1 MSDAQASE
9 TMRAYLERL
18 LNEGRVRVI
27 DREVAGRFEL
37 AAITQASQRE
47 SDMPLLFKRV
57 SGTRLPVMTNIFGSR
72 PRLMDLVGAADN
84 SFCRRWAELMRQ
96 PARPPRVVDEPPD
109 LQRIRLTELPQI
121 TYFERDAGPY
131 ITAGVF
137 LAKDPESGISNL
149 SFHRCQIVGDHE
161 LRIRLG
167 DSHHLTQYQAK
178 AEARG
183 EALEAAIMIGA
194 PPALVLAA
202 AAPLAYDEDEMVVAS
217 KISGT
222 ALTLRHCQTVALDV
236 PAETEI
242 VIEGRILAGVRRPEG
257 PFGEFMGFYVPVG
270 DNHVFEVTA
279 VVVRPGAIFHSL
291 VCGSPEDLRLLELAV
306 ATRTYQALM
315 AANLR
320 GIVDVACTPFAM
332 STVIKMQQFYE
343 GHAKQVLLT
352 AIGANHDWNK
362 TVFVVDEDVD
372 INDFDEVWWAYL
384 TRGRADT
391 RAMILPNVPGFY
403 RDPMK
408 DYWGRLAIDAT
419 APFNRKAEFVRKR
432 IPGADAINL
441 RDYFD

>member
-1 MSDAQASE
+1 MRAQASD
-9 TMRAYLERL
+9 TMRMYLDRL
-18 LNEGRVRVI
+18 LDEGRVRMI
-27 DREVAGRFEL
+27 EREVAGRFEL
-37 AAITQASQRE
+37 AAVTQASQQE
-47 SDMPLLFKRV
+47 SDAPLLFKHV
-57 SGTRLPVMTNIFGSR
+57 AGTHLPVMTNVFGSR
-72 PRLMDLVGAADN
+72 ARLMDMIGAGDG

-96 PARPPRVVDEPPD
+96 PSFPPRLLDAPPG
-109 LQRIRLTELPQI
+109 LTRMPLTQLPQI
-121 TYFERDAGPY
+121 TYFERDGGPY

-137 LAKDPESGISNL
+137 LAKDPDSGIPNL
-149 SFHRCQIVGDHE
+149 SFHRSQIISDRE

-167 DSHHLTQYQAK
+167 SSHHLAQYQAK

-194 PPALVLAA
+194 PPTLVLAA
-202 AAPLAYDEDEMVVAS
+202 AAPLAYDEDEMEVAS
-217 KISGT
+217 KISG
-222 ALTLRHCQTVALDV
+222 APLTLRRCQTVALEV

-242 VIEGRILAGVRRPEG
+242 VIEGRILPGVRRPEG

-270 DNHVFEVTA
+270 DNHVFEVSA
-279 VVVRPGAIFHSL
+279 VVVRPDAIFHSL

-315 AANLR
+315 AASLR
-320 GIVDVACTPFAM
+320 GILDVACTPFTM
-332 STVIKMQQFYE
+332 STVVKMQQLYE

-362 TVFVVDEDVD
+362 TVFAVDEDVD
-372 INDFDEVWWAYL
+372 INDFDDVWWAYL
-384 TRGRADT
+384 TRGRADV
-391 RAMILPNVPGFY
+391 RATIIADVPGFY

-419 APFNRKAEFVRKR
+419 APFGRKDEFVRKR
-432 IPGADAINL
+432 VPGVDAVNL